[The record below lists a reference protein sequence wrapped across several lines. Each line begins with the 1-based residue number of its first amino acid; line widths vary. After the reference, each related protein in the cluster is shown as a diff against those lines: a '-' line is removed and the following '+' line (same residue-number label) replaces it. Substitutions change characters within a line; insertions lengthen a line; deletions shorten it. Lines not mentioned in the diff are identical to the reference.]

1 MLGSARVV
9 RIRCNIVA
17 VSSGL
22 GSGRARGVE
31 VAGAAHL
38 VLADG
43 VVHLDAS
50 RAVFAGMLSGWAAQQ
65 RSRMLNETTITGRDR
80 IVARFAEHTNEY
92 PWAWRAQDVE
102 EFTTTLR
109 SGGAAH
115 STIRGYQHIL
125 GLFVDFVCDPRY
137 GWVTECEQRFG
148 RAPALICHEWNT
160 AAHVSVFEGRP
171 GRRPLTAV
179 ELQRFFDY
187 ADDQVERVA
196 GSGRKGTLAAFRDAT
211 LFKVVYAW
219 GLRRREAVMLDVAD
233 LHRNAHAP
241 QFGGYGA
248 LHVRYGKASRGSP
261 PKRRTVL
268 SVHDWAVQA
277 LREYVEHVRDDFVPG
292 GHPAL
297 WMTERRG
304 RVSVRHVNA
313 RFARYREAAGLPAEL
328 DLHCLRHSY
337 VTHLIEAGYP
347 ERFVTDQVGHA
358 TASTTAIYTGVS
370 DDYKNRVLARALE
383 GAFVAEAS
391 L

>member
-1 MLGSARVV
+1 
-9 RIRCNIVA
+9 
-17 VSSGL
+17 
-22 GSGRARGVE
+22 
-31 VAGAAHL
+31 
-38 VLADG
+38 
-43 VVHLDAS
+43 
-50 RAVFAGMLSGWAAQQ
+50 MLSGWVAQQ
-65 RSRMLNETTITGRDR
+65 RSRMLNQTTITGRDR
-80 IVARFAEHTNEY
+80 IVRRFAEFTNEY
-92 PWAWRAQDVE
+92 PWAWRAVDVE
-102 EFTTTLR
+102 EFTTALR
-109 SGGAAH
+109 AGGAAH

-137 GWVTECEQRFG
+137 GWVDQCEERFG

-179 ELQRFFDY
+179 ELQRFFDF
-187 ADDQVERVA
+187 ADDQVDRVA

-233 LHRNAHAP
+233 LHRNAQAP

-268 SVHDWAVQA
+268 SVHDWAVEA
-277 LREYVEHVRDDFVPG
+277 LRDYVEHVRGDFEPG

-297 WMTERRG
+297 WMTERRS

-313 RFARYREAAGLPAEL
+313 RFARYREGAGLPEEL

-337 VTHLIEAGYP
+337 VTHLIEADYS
-347 ERFVTDQVGHA
+347 ERFVTEQVGHA
-358 TASTTAIYTGVS
+358 NAATTAIYTGVS
-370 DDYKNRVLARALE
+370 DDYRNRVLARALS
-383 GAFVAEAS
+383 GAFTAEAGA
-391 L
+391 